1 MTGFPAGQWVH
12 YGKQIWS
19 HGQNLV
25 LMGENED
32 GTHSLIQEYKGKDYL
47 PIGMKLTIVERQF
60 QIDAVDY
67 QSGKVSLRDITFQN
81 GTGFPIFRS
90 EPTEFVRTFV
100 EEQQWENVRDIDT
113 PAAEQTEEASAFQ
126 TETVA
131 GYPGEK
137 NKLPYDIVI
146 QTIRTG
152 GDEPPKEKAEN
163 FRITDMDLGAGG
175 PKAKFR
181 MNMDAIKLLKELEF
195 DGRQATPEEQITLSK
210 YVGWGGLADAFDEKK
225 EAWADEFIELYET
238 LSPEEYAAARGSTL
252 NAHYT
257 SPTVIRA
264 MYEGLANMGFEG
276 GNILEPSM
284 GVGNFFGLLPEEMQ
298 KSRLYGVEL
307 DSITGRI
314 AKQLYPN
321 ASVTVD
327 GFEKTAYPND
337 FFDVVIGN
345 VPFGNYSVADKK
357 YDKHHFQIHDYFL
370 GATRS

>member
-1 MTGFPAGQWVH
+1 MFAPLWKNSSGR
-12 YGKQIWS
+12 
-19 HGQNLV
+19 N
-25 LMGENED
+25 
-32 GTHSLIQEYKGKDYL
+32 
-47 PIGMKLTIVERQF
+47 VE
-60 QIDAVDY
+60 
-67 QSGKVSLRDITFQN
+67 
-81 GTGFPIFRS
+81 
-90 EPTEFVRTFV
+90 
-100 EEQQWENVRDIDT
+100 DIDNRFV
-113 PAAEQTEEASAFQ
+113 EQTEEPPRFKPKRCGIS
-126 TETVA
+126 
-131 GYPGEK
+131 GEK
-137 NKLPYDIVI
+137 NNLPYDVVI

-152 GDEPPKEKAEN
+152 GMNRPRKSREFPYTIWIG
-163 FRITDMDLGAGG
+163 RGG
-175 PKAKFR
+175 PKAFR

-195 DGRQATPEEQITLSK
+195 DGRQATPEEQTVLAK

-225 EAWADEFIELYET
+225 EAWADEFIELYEA

-257 SPTVIRA
+257 SPVVINA

-337 FFDVVIGN
+337 FFDC
-345 VPFGNYSVADKK
+345 Y
-357 YDKHHFQIHDYFL
+357 
-370 GATRS
+370 R